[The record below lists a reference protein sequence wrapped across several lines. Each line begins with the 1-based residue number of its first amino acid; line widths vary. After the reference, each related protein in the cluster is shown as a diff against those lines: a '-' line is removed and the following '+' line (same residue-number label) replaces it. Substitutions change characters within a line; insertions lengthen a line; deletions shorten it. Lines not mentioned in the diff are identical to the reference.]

1 MIAFVEGK
9 LEYKEAS
16 FVIIN
21 VNGIGYQLRIPLSTY
36 SALGNEENCRLLT
49 YYHITDD
56 AHTLFGFKSSAEK
69 SIFLKLISVSKVGP
83 TLGLAALSTLSPRE
97 ISQAIATEDVK
108 TIQGIKGLG
117 LKTAQRL
124 ILELKDKILKEGW
137 GEEGSEE
144 NYSPRNSITDE
155 ALTALTTLGFVK
167 ATAEKSIERIL
178 RKDPSISLEEL
189 IRQALKTTV

>member
-21 VNGIGYQLRIPLSTY
+21 VHGVGYQLRIPLSTY
-36 SALGNEENCRLLT
+36 TALANEENCRLLT
-49 YYHITDD
+49 YYHITADS
-56 AHTLFGFKSSAEK
+56 HTLFGFKSDAEK
-69 SIFLKLISVSKVGP
+69 SVFLKLISVAKVGP
-83 TLGLAALSTLSPRE
+83 TLGLAALSTLSPNE
-97 ISQAIATEDVK
+97 IRKAIASEDVK

-117 LKTAQRL
+117 LKTAQRV
-124 ILELKDKILKEGW
+124 ILELKDKIIKEGW
-137 GEEGSEE
+137 AEDGQEESFV
-144 NYSPRNSITDE
+144 SRNSISDE

-178 RKDPSISLEEL
+178 RKDSTISLEEL